1 MIRLEGI
8 SKIYSTDIVLKE
20 VNWDIKRGE
29 KIGLVGSNG
38 SGKTTQLKI
47 LTGDV
52 EQTSG
57 EIIREGNPKIAYLKQ
72 EFDLNQNCTLREELE
87 NTFTEVHLIKS
98 KLKEIEIKMKEYKFT
113 R

>member
-47 LTGDV
+47 LTGDL

-57 EIIREGNPKIAYLKQ
+57 DIIKEGLS
-72 EFDLNQNCTLREELE
+72 
-87 NTFTEVHLIKS
+87 LIH
-98 KLKEIEIKMKEYKFT
+98 I
-113 R
+113 

>member
-1 MIRLEGI
+1 VIRLEGI

-47 LTGDV
+47 LSGD
-52 EQTSG
+52 
-57 EIIREGNPKIAYLKQ
+57 
-72 EFDLNQNCTLREELE
+72 
-87 NTFTEVHLIKS
+87 
-98 KLKEIEIKMKEYKFT
+98 
-113 R
+113 